1 MDYAYPVRYFPSDG
15 RIQVRFPDVPEAL
28 TEGDDRD
35 DARAQALDGLVA
47 ALGSYV
53 KRRLPLPIPSAA
65 KRGQALV
72 ALPPLIAAKCAL
84 YQAMRARRL
93 TVAGL
98 ASRLGAAET
107 TVRRLIDLD
116 HRSHIGEVEAALAR
130 LGKRLVV
137 RDLDAA

>member
-1 MDYAYPVRYFPSDG
+1 MDYAYPVRYFPGDG
-15 RIQVRFPDVPEAL
+15 CVQVRFPDVPEAL
-28 TEGDDRD
+28 TEGTDRD
-35 DARAQALDGLVA
+35 DARVQALDCLVA

-53 KRRLPLPIPSAA
+53 RRRLPLPVPSAP
-65 KRGQALV
+65 KRGQSLV

-84 YQAMRARRL
+84 YQAMRTRRL
-93 TVAGL
+93 TVAGF
-98 ASRLGAAET
+98 AERLGAAET

-116 HRSHIGEVEAALAR
+116 HRSHIGEVEAALAQ

>member
-1 MDYAYPVRYFPSDG
+1 MDYAYPVRFFAADG

-35 DARAQALDGLVA
+35 DAEAQALDCLIA

-53 KRRLPLPIPSAA
+53 KRRLKLPAPSAP

-84 YQAMRARRL
+84 YQAMRARRI
-93 TVAGL
+93 TVAAFAAQSGV
-98 ASRLGAAET
+98 AET
-107 TVRRLIDLD
+107 AVRRLVDLD

>member
-1 MDYAYPVRYFPSDG
+1 MDYAYPVRYFPGDG

-28 TEGDDRD
+28 TEGDDRE
-35 DARAQALDGLVA
+35 DARTRALDCLVA

-53 KRRLPLPIPSAA
+53 KRRLPMPTPSAP
-65 KRGQALV
+65 KRGQPLV

-93 TVAGL
+93 TVAGF
-98 ASRLGAAET
+98 ASRLGVAET
-107 TVRRLIDLD
+107 AVRWLIDLD

>member
-1 MDYAYPVRYFPSDG
+1 MDYAYPVRYFPGDG

-28 TEGDDRD
+28 TEGEDRD
-35 DARAQALDGLVA
+35 DARAQALDCLVA

-53 KRRLPLPIPSAA
+53 KRRLPLPAPSRP
-65 KRGQALV
+65 KRGQSLV

-84 YQAMRARRL
+84 YQAMRTRRL
-93 TVAGL
+93 SVTAF
-98 ASRLGAAET
+98 AARLGVAET
-107 TVRRLIDLD
+107 TVRRLVDLD

-130 LGKRLVV
+130 LGRRLVV